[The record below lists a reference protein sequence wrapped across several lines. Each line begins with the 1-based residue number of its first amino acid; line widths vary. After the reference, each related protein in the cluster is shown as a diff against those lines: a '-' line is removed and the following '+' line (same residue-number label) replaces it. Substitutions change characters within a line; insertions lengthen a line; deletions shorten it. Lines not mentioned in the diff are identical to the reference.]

1 MQKSNR
7 TLAFLAYLLPVIGP
21 LLVLL
26 ADRKNTFALYH
37 AFQSL
42 GLTLIA
48 IVAPIVWA
56 VCAWLLMWI
65 PLAGGLLAAA
75 LFALVV
81 AAYITLFIAWLAGM
95 SNALRNELA
104 PAPVFGGWGERLLGA
119 F

>member
-1 MQKSNR
+1 VQKPNR

-37 AFQSL
+37 ACQSL

-48 IVAPIVWA
+48 IAVPIAWA

-65 PLAGGLLAAA
+65 PLAGALLAAA

-81 AAYITLFIAWLAGM
+81 AAYITLLIAWLVGM
-95 SNALRNELA
+95 SNALRDQLA

>member
-7 TLAFLAYLLPVIGP
+7 TLAFLAYLLPVLGP

-37 AFQSL
+37 ACQSL

-48 IVAPIVWA
+48 VVAPVVW
-56 VCAWLLMWI
+56 VVFAWLLMWI
-65 PLAGGLLAAA
+65 PLAGALLAAA

-81 AAYITLFIAWLAGM
+81 AAYITLLIAWVAGM
-95 SNALRNELA
+95 SNALRNQLA
-104 PAPVFGGWGERLLGA
+104 PAPVFGGWGERLLSA